1 MSNSVPLSSAASHAL
16 CACGQVGETYRSG
29 VPPFAPGFTRV
40 AKEDTLCDKLLC
52 VALFVGVPFVA
63 RFALGGSLLEDG
75 ARRVATRLE
84 PWISASVKDA
94 EPAPF
99 GPPVLLSP
107 AARSGA
113 RRVDTKLELCTRG
126 SSTMP
131 SCAPSART
139 AGRTCARARDA
150 SLTRASRESE
160 SGSVRDGPRGRE
172 RRPRDHAAGR
182 GDGGSEDAPAAA
194 EETRAGERAREREGG
209 HGVAHRV
216 RWAVA
221 PEEALPR
228 SRRR

>member
-40 AKEDTLCDKLLC
+40 AKEDTLC

-63 RFALGGSLLEDG
+63 RFALGVSLLEDG

-94 EPAPF
+94 EPVPF

-160 SGSVRDGPRGRE
+160 SGSGQGRTERARAATAGPRGGE
-172 RRPRDHAAGR
+172 GGRRVGRRTCGR
-182 GDGGSEDAPAAA
+182 GGDA
-194 EETRAGERAREREGG
+194 
-209 HGVAHRV
+209 
-216 RWAVA
+216 RW
-221 PEEALPR
+221 
-228 SRRR
+228 